1 MVYLPVDEHTQLR
14 LLVEADAESLIALI
28 EANRA
33 NLSLW
38 LPWVDETRTLKDAR
52 RFIRFGLR
60 QYGND
65 SGMQLGVWVRDQL
78 AGNAGYNYFDRTR
91 QQTEIGYWLGQAFQG
106 KGIMT
111 RVCHTMTTYAF
122 ETLGLKTI
130 NIRCAASNDRSRA
143 IPERLGYT
151 LAGSVPQ
158 IDWAIER
165 YVDTVTYSMAVTD
178 WSLATPQ
185 YETS

>member
-1 MVYLPVDEHTQLR
+1 MVTLRVDADTQLR
-14 LLVEADAESLIALI
+14 LLVEAHAEPLFALI

-38 LPWVDETRTLKDAR
+38 LPWVDETRTLQDTR

-60 QYGND
+60 QYVND
-65 SGMQLGVWVRDQL
+65 SGMQLGVWVRGQF
-78 AGNAGYNYFDRTR
+78 AGSAGYNYFDRTR

-111 RVCHTMTTYAF
+111 SVCRTMTTYAF
-122 ETLGLKTI
+122 QTLGLKTVK
-130 NIRCAASNDRSRA
+130 IRCAATNNRSRA

-151 LAGSVPQ
+151 LEAIAPQ
-158 IDWAIER
+158 IDWALDR
-165 YVDTVTYSMAVTD
+165 YVDTVIYSMAVTD
-178 WSLATPQ
+178 WPLATPQ